1 MLKLLF
7 CKIADVFDRERRFLF
22 TASVIIQPSGEA
34 ELRFPLDVPI
44 EEMEIEGYVTF
55 YDDVEGLVTY
65 YCNFYELKREARET
79 SMFISAADMV
89 DQVQRRHD
97 LKTSVR
103 FKMEIDYMDLRGNMR
118 FCQAEVENISAGGV
132 FFTSEHKFSL
142 GDSVVL
148 RLSEIAP
155 RLFTETHIL
164 RIQALDD
171 WESSPW
177 LIRADPPPP
186 TKPPAPEGQNIFS
199 FVKKRKEMEQA
210 AAQNAVLSAREE
222 EREEAPVAPTQ
233 TEEELAIL
241 NREREVE
248 EDLGGDTL
256 RYGYGCQFRQIGQ
269 GKEIA
274 IRRFVFEQER
284 LRLQS
289 KRN

>member
-7 CKIADVFDRERRFLF
+7 CKVADVFDRERQFLF

-34 ELRFPLDVPI
+34 ELRFPTDVPI

-65 YCNFYELKREARET
+65 FCNFYELKRESKEI

-89 DQVQRRHD
+89 DQVQRRQD

-103 FKMEIDYMDLRGNMR
+103 FKMEIDYMDLRGKMR

-148 RLSEIAP
+148 RLSEISP

-177 LIRADPPPP
+177 LIRADPPPLP
-186 TKPPAPEGQNIFS
+186 PKPPAPEGQNIFS
-199 FVKKRKEMEQA
+199 FVKKRKEMEK
-210 AAQNAVLSAREE
+210 NAIKLPEPSE
-222 EREEAPVAPTQ
+222 EEAPVAPTP
-233 TEEELAIL
+233 TEEEIAIL
-241 NREREVE
+241 TRERDVE
-248 EDLGGDTL
+248 ADLGGDTL

-289 KRN
+289 KRQ

>member
-7 CKIADVFDRERRFLF
+7 CKVADVFDRDRQFLF
-22 TASVIIQPSGEA
+22 TASVTILPTGEA
-34 ELRFPLDVPI
+34 ELRFPSDVPLDD
-44 EEMEIEGYVTF
+44 MEVEGYVTF

-65 YCNFYELKREARET
+65 WCHFFNLTHEEEEVT
-79 SMFISAADMV
+79 MHISVSDMV
-89 DQVQRRHD
+89 DQVQRRQD

-103 FKMEIDYMDLRGNMR
+103 FKIEVDYMDLRGRMR

-148 RLSEIAP
+148 RLSEISP
-155 RLFTETHIL
+155 RLFAQTNIL

-177 LIRADPPPP
+177 LIRVEKPEPPPR
-186 TKPPAPEGQNIFS
+186 PPVPEGQNIFS
-199 FVKKRKEMEQA
+199 FVKKRKEKEVT
-210 AAQNAVLSAREE
+210 AVKTEISPSAVPIEE
-222 EREEAPVAPTQ
+222 DIPTMVD
-233 TEEELAIL
+233 ESS
-241 NREREVE
+241 REVE
-248 EDLGGDTL
+248 EDIGGATL
-256 RYGYGCQFRQIGQ
+256 RYGYGCQFRKIGQ

-284 LRLQS
+284 LRLQCARQS
-289 KRN
+289 